1 MSALVAE
8 TLPTETIDAA
18 GEAFAVELRGM
29 SLAALIEIV
38 EAMYAENTI
47 EWERRRGTEGAMDWL
62 VERVG
67 SLDGEAYMR
76 AMRELAARAD
86 HARASLVDALADA
99 LDRGDARAFTEAA
112 ALWRWL
118 PAPLRDFIRASN
130 GVEVSGFDPSRDELE
145 VWEFT
150 ETARRL
156 RDAYA
161 PACRRCA
168 AAEGGAR

>member
-8 TLPTETIDAA
+8 SLSSETIDAA
-18 GEAFAVELRGM
+18 GEAFAAELRGM

-47 EWERRRGTEGAMDWL
+47 EWERRRGTDAAMDWL
-62 VERVG
+62 VERAG
-67 SLDGEAYMR
+67 SIDGEAYMR
-76 AMRELAARAD
+76 AMRELAARVD
-86 HARASLVDALADA
+86 HARASLFDALADA
-99 LDRGDARAFTEAA
+99 LDRGDPAAFAEAA

-118 PAPLRDFIRASN
+118 PTAIRDFIRAAN
-130 GVEVSGFDPSRDELE
+130 GVEVEGFDPSRDELE

-156 RDAYA
+156 REAYP
-161 PACRRCA
+161 PACRACA
-168 AAEGGAR
+168 ASKGGAL